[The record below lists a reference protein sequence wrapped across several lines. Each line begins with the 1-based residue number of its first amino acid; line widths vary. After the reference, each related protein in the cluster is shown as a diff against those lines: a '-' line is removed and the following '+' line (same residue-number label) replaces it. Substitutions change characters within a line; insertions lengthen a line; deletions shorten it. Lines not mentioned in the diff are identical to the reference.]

1 MRLNLGV
8 LVYYVPTLGFIVGF
22 TMLVISLGRQGAVPM
37 WAAAL
42 LALGAVL
49 AALETVVISNAYF
62 IAASAVLLALV
73 LHLLRWLRVRVFW
86 GLGNVVVVVEHGH
99 GSLHLCRRGVAH
111 AVHVL
116 RSHLG
121 VCWQLLLRLL

>member
-1 MRLNLGV
+1 MTCKVTASREAF
-8 LVYYVPTLGFIVGF
+8 TTRRTREGF
-22 TMLVISLGRQGAVPM
+22 GRAVV
-37 WAAAL
+37 A
-42 LALGAVL
+42 GG
-49 AALETVVISNAYF
+49 
-62 IAASAVLLALV
+62 ASAVLLALV
-73 LHLLRWLRVRVFW
+73 LHLLRWLRVRVLW